1 MEKRFLA
8 PAEVCESF
16 VGVGARKAAL
26 ARGTEA
32 HAAYE
37 RIEWIAAVDAKT
49 DLERALVRPDGQVT
63 LWRERQFEVC
73 ADGAWTSGRFD
84 RVVITGTGA
93 SRRAV
98 IYDFKTNAKR
108 ARESADGFAVRMV
121 EDYRGQMA
129 AYRRALV
136 ALTGIPAEN
145 VTAILLLE
153 ATAAAVSV

>member
-1 MEKRFLA
+1 M
-8 PAEVCESF
+8 
-16 VGVGARKAAL
+16 
-26 ARGTEA
+26 
-32 HAAYE
+32 
-37 RIEWIAAVDAKT
+37 
-49 DLERALVRPDGQVT
+49 
-63 LWRERQFEVC
+63 
-73 ADGAWTSGRFD
+73 
-84 RVVITGTGA
+84 VITGTGA